1 MGRSYTS
8 FPPIASM
15 ACRGTALLY
24 HLSLS
29 SRQAGLFRDSLP
41 QANCDSRLKPEEGM
55 FLVTGDKLGINCME
69 NGVSEAQNGM
79 YCN

>member
-1 MGRSYTS
+1 
-8 FPPIASM
+8 M

-24 HLSLS
+24 FTLLYFTLPSHCLL
-29 SRQAGLFRDSLP
+29 QTGGDSLP

-55 FLVTGDKLGINCME
+55 FLVTGDKLGINYME

-79 YCN
+79 Y